1 DGSKWVLDTNHYVG
15 RLAGDEK
22 TNECADFVD
31 GGIPG
36 LASYQGRLVILSG
49 PWVSLSASNTPRRF
63 YRSTVAELVDTDP
76 IHIGSSA
83 ASSAAYEYA
92 VPFNKDLL
100 LFSAGYQAL
109 IPSGSV
115 AITPQNAQVV
125 VTSTY
130 AADTTTSPMAIG
142 RTLVYPAPRS
152 TQYFGVMEML
162 PSPYTDSQYV
172 SADSTEHLPKY
183 LKGRCR
189 FVVSSSVSSMVLFG
203 QTRDLKSIV
212 VHEYSW
218 SGDEKLLK
226 SWHRWT
232 FHHPVAYA
240 YFSNEVIN
248 VLTVVGDRIVRG
260 SIDARAGAVEDS
272 VDTRPFLDWN
282 FSVNVDSD
290 NTFELDASQAQ
301 LFSNGE
307 DL

>member
-1 DGSKWVLDTNHYVG
+1 
-15 RLAGDEK
+15 
-22 TNECADFVD
+22 
-31 GGIPG
+31 
-36 LASYQGRLVILSG
+36 
-49 PWVSLSASNTPRRF
+49 
-63 YRSTVAELVDTDP
+63 
-76 IHIGSSA
+76 
-83 ASSAAYEYA
+83 
-92 VPFNKDLL
+92 PFNKDLL

-172 SADSTEHLPKY
+172 SADATEHLPKY

-203 QTRDLKSIV
+203 QTRAHRDIV

-226 SWHRWT
+226 AWHRWD
-232 FHHPVAYA
+232 FHHRIAYA

-248 VLTVVGDRIVRG
+248 VLALVGSRIVLG
-260 SIDARAGAVEDS
+260 SIDARTGAVEDS
-272 VDTRPFLDWN
+272 EDTRPFLDWN
-282 FSVNVDSD
+282 FKVNVNS
-290 NTFELDASQAQ
+290 NNKFTLSTEQAEL
-301 LFSNGE
+301 FTNGG
-307 DL
+307 DLVAALAD